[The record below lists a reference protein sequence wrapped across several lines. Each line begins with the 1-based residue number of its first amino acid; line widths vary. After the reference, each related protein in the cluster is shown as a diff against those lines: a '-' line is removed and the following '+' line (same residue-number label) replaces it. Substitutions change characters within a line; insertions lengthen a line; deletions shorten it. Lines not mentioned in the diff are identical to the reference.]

1 MHGTG
6 NDFICVDGFAH
17 PLPERPEEMARR
29 ACDRHFGVGGDGL
42 ILIGPSQR
50 AAARMRIFNAD
61 GSEAEMC
68 GNGLRCVAKYVYDRG
83 LCKTPTFSVE
93 TGRGVLRLE
102 VELAAGCVARV
113 RVDMGEPILQPELIP
128 TTLRGEKR
136 LLGNSSADGHAVVNV
151 PLEITGEVHRV
162 TCVSMGNP
170 HCVTFVE
177 QLTDQLVSQVGPR
190 IETNPHFPNRVNAE
204 FVEVL
209 SPGEVRLRVWERG
222 AGETPACG
230 TGACAACVAGVLT
243 GRTAREI
250 VVHLPG
256 GDLELHWAA
265 DNHVTM
271 LGPAVEVFE
280 GEWHCHED

>member
-1 MHGTG
+1 MRFTKMHGTG

-17 PLPERPEEMARR
+17 PLPDRPAELARR
-29 ACDRHFGVGGDGL
+29 VCDRHFGIGGDGL
-42 ILIGPSQR
+42 ILIGPSRR
-50 AAARMRIFNAD
+50 ADARMRIFNAD

-68 GNGLRCVAKYVYDRG
+68 GNGLRCVAKYVFDRG
-83 LCKTPTFSVE
+83 LCRQPSLSVE

-102 VELAAGCVARV
+102 VEVAAGRVARV

-128 TTLRGEKR
+128 TTIPGEPR
-136 LLGNSSADGHAVVNV
+136 ADGRAVVDA
-151 PLEITGEVHRV
+151 PLEIAGEVHRV

-177 QLTDQLVSQVGPR
+177 QLTDQLVLRLGPW
-190 IETNPHFPNRVNAE
+190 IETDPHFPNRVNAE

-230 TGACAACVAGVLT
+230 TGALRRLRGGCLDRPHGTRNPGPSTRRRSGSAL
-243 GRTAREI
+243 GR
-250 VVHLPG
+250 G
-256 GDLELHWAA
+256 
-265 DNHVTM
+265 
-271 LGPAVEVFE
+271 
-280 GEWHCHED
+280 